1 MNKFSDYRSYTCV
14 ILSVPPDPSEE
25 SGDVSFTTD
34 RIIKEGKK
42 LGINVLFFDLNTT
55 YIDDNLLI
63 CADHPKGV
71 EINEESLLILAR
83 GSITERSSWINLL
96 KQLEHKHITCINS
109 SECSQ
114 TCSDK
119 YQTYLALKEA
129 NVPQPHTNMLISECD
144 PDDYTFPIILK
155 TTRGSKGI
163 GVLFIESF
171 KALKSTVQLLKA
183 LDENVELIVQE
194 FVDIKFDVRA
204 LVLNGKV
211 QACMKRHVVKDDFR
225 SNFSQGGKI
234 EKYNL
239 TPNEKTMVLNAAD
252 AVKGS
257 WVGVDFIVNPKGKP
271 MVLEV
276 NNSSGTEGIEKATGK
291 NLNKE
296 FLQLYQNPDNWTK
309 YKIESGVIERV
320 DIPKIGP
327 IKAKMDTGNSIKYS
341 VIHNDTFKI
350 KGKKVEWE
358 IFGKKMVSDFV
369 GMHTVDVGG
378 IGKYDEERPVIELD
392 VEFNGKT
399 YKKTLFTLDDRSE
412 RSSDILFNRVFII
425 GANLLI
431 NCALTYHLTD
441 EDKSFKSEEK

>member
-1 MNKFSDYRSYTCV
+1 
-14 ILSVPPDPSEE
+14 
-25 SGDVSFTTD
+25 
-34 RIIKEGKK
+34 
-42 LGINVLFFDLNTT
+42 
-55 YIDDNLLI
+55 
-63 CADHPKGV
+63 
-71 EINEESLLILAR
+71 
-83 GSITERSSWINLL
+83 
-96 KQLEHKHITCINS
+96 
-109 SECSQ
+109 
-114 TCSDK
+114 
-119 YQTYLALKEA
+119 
-129 NVPQPHTNMLISECD
+129 
-144 PDDYTFPIILK
+144 
-155 TTRGSKGI
+155 
-163 GVLFIESF
+163 
-171 KALKSTVQLLKA
+171 
-183 LDENVELIVQE
+183 
-194 FVDIKFDVRA
+194 
-204 LVLNGKV
+204 
-211 QACMKRHVVKDDFR
+211 
-225 SNFSQGGKI
+225 
-234 EKYNL
+234 
-239 TPNEKTMVLNAAD
+239 
-252 AVKGS
+252 
-257 WVGVDFIVNPKGKP
+257 